1 VRFGGEEVV
10 VAALPDLEHAAAA
23 AADEAFGDFTYRMGW
38 PAVKAFMD
46 SYKPGDW
53 KKLPDPFAP
62 ALLPTPSASVGIDA
76 DLLAKVQAAAASRGL
91 DAPTL
96 LDMIMREALEE

>member
-1 VRFGGEEVV
+1 MKYEE
-10 VAALPDLEHAAAA
+10 LELTVEPIFAMYKSQRATV
-23 AADEAFGDFTYRMGW
+23 DEAFGDFTYRVGW
-38 PAVKAFMD
+38 AAVKAFMD

-53 KKLPDPFAP
+53 KKLPDPFTP
-62 ALLPTPSASVGIDA
+62 ALLPTPSDSVGINA

-96 LDMIMREALEE
+96 LDMIVREALEE